1 MTSPAVTRH
10 ARRALRAPGATH
22 DHLLR
27 EGILK
32 LLAIKDSDIRLL
44 TLEQC
49 RDAVDKSLHAGGA
62 FSATIPLVTLYYGGF
77 IDVDVADPTR
87 PGQDLFVLSKGHAV
101 AALASIYAE
110 LGYFDRSVLRN
121 SRSFASIL
129 NGHPGPIL
137 PGIQIATGPMG
148 QGLAVAQGFALAGRT
163 SPRFDAYA
171 LCGDGEMQEGPIWE
185 AVMFAGQK
193 HLDNLCVMVDRNN
206 GQLDMANRMIFPMP
220 DLEAVFRS
228 FNWEVHSVD
237 ATQYNGLYA
246 ALEQFR
252 FGPRNGKPTA
262 IICHGT
268 KGHGALSD
276 FLNKHK
282 VTVPD
287 RLLEQEM
294 ALQADQRRDRATE
307 FLAFHDR
314 LRDYPDG
321 GLLQEALVEL
331 AGQMRLDVQR
341 TPGDALSLTQAIGPV
356 LTTRVPTRDKRI
368 RYDAAQLPVLDRAKE
383 YAASDVVTAAMKVF
397 ARDPRVISID
407 ADLATTSGLEGGV
420 AAVDQRRALNVGVA
434 EANMMGIGEAFA
446 ALGCNTWISTFCPFY
461 DWKVLRR
468 IAVGHQE
475 RQEAMAAEDGWL
487 SEGHG
492 LDLTMLATAAN
503 FETRTNGATHMGND
517 DSLTFDAVAHLKIVD
532 VSCPQQ
538 MLALMKW
545 VMAGNRGLLYV
556 RVMRTPSAVLYDSAY
571 QFEFGKASFVH
582 GGIADAA
589 FIVSSG
595 RGVHEA
601 IAAARLCAKS
611 GTQVAVVDMPSI
623 DEDLLLQLSD
633 TGKPICVAEQNNGY
647 ILQNLLKSEYRR
659 RNLGSDPHTVRKGET
674 STVLAINTLDRDGR
688 PQFIHSGTYEELIEA
703 FGLTASH
710 VANAV
715 MGALGARG
723 SR

>member
-1 MTSPAVTRH
+1 MTSPAVTHR
-10 ARRALRAPGATH
+10 AGRALRAPGATH

-87 PGQDLFVLSKGHAV
+87 RGQDLFVLSKGHAV

-110 LGYFDRSVLRN
+110 LGYIDRSVLRN

-148 QGLAVAQGFALAGRT
+148 QGLAVAQGFAIAGRV

-193 HLDNLCVMVDRNN
+193 HLDNLCVMIDRNN

-237 ATQYNGLYA
+237 ATQYNGVYA

-252 FGPRNGKPTA
+252 FGPRNGRPTA
-262 IICHGT
+262 IICHGM

-294 ALQADQRRDRATE
+294 ALQADQRQDRANE
-307 FLAFHDR
+307 FIAFHDR

-321 GLLQEALVEL
+321 GLLQETLVDL
-331 AGQMRLDVQR
+331 ARGMRLEFR
-341 TPGDALSLTQAIGPV
+341 GAGEGPSLAQVIGPV
-356 LTTRVPTRDKRI
+356 VTSRVPPRNKRI
-368 RYDAAQLPVLDRAKE
+368 EYDAAQLPVLDRAKE
-383 YAASDVVTAAMKVF
+383 YAASDIVTAAMKVF
-397 ARDPRVISID
+397 ARDQRVVSID
-407 ADLATTSGLEGGV
+407 ADLATTSGLEAGV
-420 AAVDQRRALNVGVA
+420 AMVDQRRALNVGVA

-468 IAVGHQE
+468 IAVGEQE
-475 RQEAMAAEDGWL
+475 RREAMGETGWL

-517 DSLTFDAVAHLKIVD
+517 DNLTFDAVAELRIID

-538 MLALMKW
+538 MLAVMKW

-556 RVMRTPSAVLYDSAY
+556 RVMRTPSAVLYDAGY
-571 QFEFGKASFVH
+571 EFEFGKASFVH
-582 GGIADAA
+582 GNPDDAA

-601 IAAARLCAKS
+601 IAAARVCAQS
-611 GTQVAVVDMPSI
+611 GTKVAAIDMPSI
-623 DEDLLLQLSD
+623 DEDLLMQLCES
-633 TGKPICVAEQNNGY
+633 GKVVCLAEQNNGY
-647 ILQNLLKSEYRR
+647 ILQNLLKVRHRR
-659 RNLGSDPHTVRKGET
+659 GRDHVPGSRVF
-674 STVLAINTLDRDGR
+674 SVNTLDPVGR

-703 FGLTASH
+703 FGLTAPH
-710 VANAV
+710 IAAAV
-715 MGALGARG
+715 MGAIEPRG